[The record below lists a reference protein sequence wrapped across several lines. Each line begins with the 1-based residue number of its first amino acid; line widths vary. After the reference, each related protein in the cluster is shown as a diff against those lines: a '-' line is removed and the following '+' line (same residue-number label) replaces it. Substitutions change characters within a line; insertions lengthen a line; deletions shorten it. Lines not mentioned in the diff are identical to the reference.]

1 MSSRAREDVALHAQG
16 LHVSATRLDLQ
27 TPNGGLLLEASGN
40 QDKRSNL
47 DITGGAGLTLSRGEL
62 DSRGLYGRIKL
73 DLDKRDNQTWN
84 ANTLR
89 ADHINLY
96 TQGDARFEGTSLGA
110 GRIQG
115 SVGGDLLLASRKD
128 RIDTLTVGVDARLSQ
143 EKNPQSYTNAAKA
156 LAGPAS
162 GKVGNKTSSALSQAE
177 PGLSPTFKLDLSHQ
191 QRDTVAHQATFKGTD
206 GIALKVGGDAKLVGA
221 RLLSANGSVELDA
234 ASVTRQ
240 TLSGTDY
247 RRDVSIDASNSPVD
261 LGTAIAELAKDK
273 GAAEGDNP
281 LDLGLVRTSGHN
293 RTEQWASHIEQKRR

>member
-1 MSSRAREDVALHAQG
+1 M
-16 LHVSATRLDLQ
+16 
-27 TPNGGLLLEASGN
+27 
-40 QDKRSNL
+40 
-47 DITGGAGLTLSRGEL
+47 
-62 DSRGLYGRIKL
+62 
-73 DLDKRDNQTWN
+73 
-84 ANTLR
+84 
-89 ADHINLY
+89 
-96 TQGDARFEGTSLGA
+96 
-110 GRIQG
+110 
-115 SVGGDLLLASRKD
+115 
-128 RIDTLTVGVDARLSQ
+128 
-143 EKNPQSYTNAAKA
+143 
-156 LAGPAS
+156 
-162 GKVGNKTSSALSQAE
+162 
-177 PGLSPTFKLDLSHQ
+177 SPTFKLDLSHQ

-261 LGTAIAELAKDK
+261 LGAAIAELAKDK